1 MASKFL
7 MARVL
12 EECNWKCTY
21 CEYCDNDIHP
31 DEDKAIAI
39 FEKYKD
45 RLTHITGGEPGLLS
59 ERFWDHV
66 FNTRRVGVLSNGLFI
81 QKGYYE
87 KYHDRLD
94 HLYIHV
100 TPELNNAISPS
111 TLKVIRSKDPIVE
124 PSFVIHKK
132 NIHMVR
138 DFLNKY
144 NDIDFNITISGAQFY
159 PDRGY
164 NITERESAL
173 KVIEQLKD
181 FPKYNRIIG
190 RLLKAITSDHWNLCF
205 IPDVKVD
212 KCSECPVKCWIQ

>member
-1 MASKFL
+1 MANKFL

-21 CEYCDNDIHP
+21 CEYCDTDIVP

-39 FEKYKD
+39 FDKYKD
-45 RLTHITGGEPGLLS
+45 KLTHITGGEPGLLS

-66 FNTRRVGVLSNGLFI
+66 FSTRKVGVLSNGLFI
-81 QKGYYE
+81 KKGYYE

-100 TPELNNAISPS
+100 VPELNNDINPT
-111 TLKVIRSKDPIVE
+111 TLEVLRRYDPIVE
-124 PSFVIHKK
+124 PSFVIHKR
-132 NIHMVR
+132 NIPLVR
-138 DFLNKY
+138 DFINKY
-144 NDIDFNITISGAQFY
+144 PDIEFNITISGTQFY

-164 NITERESAL
+164 NITEKGSAL
-173 KVIEQLKD
+173 AVVDQLRG
-181 FPKYNRIIG
+181 FPQYKQLVTK
-190 RLLKAITSDHWNLCF
+190 LLKAITSDHWNLCF

-212 KCSECPVKCWIQ
+212 KCADCPVKCWI